1 MICRKDKFMIL
12 YIDVHFVIGRNPNK
26 KKDWRYICFS
36 WSAWLGAVYFFA
48 YNSRPEW
55 GGECFLSVLRV
66 IVPLLFAY
74 PVYTIGR
81 SLRSQWREKAV
92 YIWDVFLLLF
102 FVAVALLV
110 ATGQLYVRQEWL
122 DAFFDRR

>member
-1 MICRKDKFMIL
+1 MGKLAFDYFCI
-12 YIDVHFVIGRNPNK
+12 VK
-26 KKDWRYICFS
+26 KS
-36 WSAWLGAVYFFA
+36 LHS
-48 YNSRPEW
+48 
-55 GGECFLSVLRV
+55 
-66 IVPLLFAY
+66 FAY

-92 YIWDVFLLLF
+92 YIWDIFLLLF

-110 ATGQLYVRQEWL
+110 AAGQLYVRQEWL